1 MINEVITLKLRRE
14 QVIDLLTA
22 CNCIISCNGYEAV
35 KFAEIKRSLGDQLSM
50 HDLKALVKEENNND

>member
-1 MINEVITLKLRRE
+1 MINETVTLKLRRE

-35 KFAEIKRSLGDQLSM
+35 KFAEIKQSLGDQLSM
-50 HDLKALVKEENNND
+50 HDLKVLFKEDK

>member
-1 MINEVITLKLRRE
+1 MINETVTLKLRRE

-35 KFAEIKRSLGDQLSM
+35 KFAEIKRSLGDQLSI
-50 HDLKALVKEENNND
+50 HDLKVLVKEDK

>member
-1 MINEVITLKLRRE
+1 MINETVTLKLRRE

-22 CNCIISCNGYEAV
+22 CNCIISCNGYESI

-50 HDLKALVKEENNND
+50 HDLKALVKEDNHND

>member
-1 MINEVITLKLRRE
+1 MINETVTLKLRRE

-22 CNCIISCNGYEAV
+22 CNSIIVCNGYEAV

-50 HDLKALVKEENNND
+50 HDLKILVKEGK

>member
-1 MINEVITLKLRRE
+1 MINETITLKLRRE

-22 CNCIISCNGYEAV
+22 CNCIIACNGYEAV

-50 HDLKALVKEENNND
+50 HDLKALIKEDNNND